1 MGRIARAR
9 PPGPRTPTRPLGKA
23 LRGRL
28 GAIRKGL
35 RPHLKTWGKRLKPL
49 RRSLG
54 PWQQALRP
62 LYFPFTWSFGRL
74 RTVPPAVRIVMLLR
88 RGLPLLSTGKIA
100 RVFE

>member
-1 MGRIARAR
+1 M
-9 PPGPRTPTRPLGKA
+9 RPLGKA

-35 RPHLKTWGKRLKPL
+35 RPHLKTWDKRLKPL

-62 LYFPFTWSFGRL
+62 LYLPVASAL
-74 RTVPPAVRIVMLLR
+74 DKLPA
-88 RGLPLLSTGKIA
+88 
-100 RVFE
+100 